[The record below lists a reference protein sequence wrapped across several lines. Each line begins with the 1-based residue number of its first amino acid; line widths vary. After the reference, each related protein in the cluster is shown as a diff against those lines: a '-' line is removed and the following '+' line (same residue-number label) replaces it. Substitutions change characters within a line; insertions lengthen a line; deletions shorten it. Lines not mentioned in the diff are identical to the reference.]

1 MERRSWTY
9 LLLLP
14 ITIVLAVF
22 LLWPFMLVFKESLFS
37 EGRLSLINYTSL
49 FVKGLYRESLA
60 TSLVLSISTAL
71 LGTAI
76 GIPLSYALHKSG
88 RKTRGFLLTMNAIP
102 LTFSGL
108 VVGFSFIV
116 LLGTSGFITL
126 LLKKYFGINPL
137 EFSAFLFTWR
147 GLMVAYLYFLIPR
160 MILTMVSA
168 WSNANWSLLE
178 AAVSLGA
185 GPFTV
190 LFRVLLPMLGPAIL
204 AGSSLL
210 FAVSMGAYG
219 TAFALTGVAVKI
231 LPLVIFTH
239 VSDLAADIEKAD
251 ALAVVLAL
259 VTTGVILLYEQ
270 VFSKQ
275 LIKR

>member
-275 LIKR
+275 LIRR

>member
-1 MERRSWTY
+1 M
-9 LLLLP
+9 
-14 ITIVLAVF
+14 F

>member
-1 MERRSWTY
+1 M
-9 LLLLP
+9 
-14 ITIVLAVF
+14 F
-22 LLWPFMLVFKESLFS
+22 LLWPFLLVFRESLFS

-49 FVKGLYRESLA
+49 FLKGLYRESLV
-60 TSLVLSISTAL
+60 TSLILSLSTAL

-88 RKTRGFLLTMNAIP
+88 RKTRSFLLTMNAIP

-126 LLKKYFGINPL
+126 LLKKFFGINPL

-259 VTTGVILLYEQ
+259 VTTVVILLYEQ
-270 VFSKQ
+270 VFSKK

>member
-1 MERRSWTY
+1 
-9 LLLLP
+9 
-14 ITIVLAVF
+14 
-22 LLWPFMLVFKESLFS
+22 
-37 EGRLSLINYTSL
+37 
-49 FVKGLYRESLA
+49 
-60 TSLVLSISTAL
+60 
-71 LGTAI
+71 
-76 GIPLSYALHKSG
+76 
-88 RKTRGFLLTMNAIP
+88 
-102 LTFSGL
+102 
-108 VVGFSFIV
+108 
-116 LLGTSGFITL
+116 
-126 LLKKYFGINPL
+126 
-137 EFSAFLFTWR
+137 
-147 GLMVAYLYFLIPR
+147 
-160 MILTMVSA
+160 
-168 WSNANWSLLE
+168 
-178 AAVSLGA
+178 
-185 GPFTV
+185 
-190 LFRVLLPMLGPAIL
+190 MLGPAIL